1 MSAPGMGV
9 LIDWVIAFIEI
20 PPLFIGGQATE
31 EEIIYAAVHQ
41 DGVSIEQFVDVILRQ
56 ALPL

>member
-1 MSAPGMGV
+1 MSVLGMGV
-9 LIDWVIAFIEI
+9 LNDRVIAFIEI
-20 PPLFIGGQATE
+20 PSLFAGCQATE

-41 DGVSIEQFVDVILRQ
+41 DGGSIEQFVDVILRQ